1 MSIKDEILNLADKNK
16 KFKEIISR
24 PSFLRMVATVWE
36 QKLSKQSGQ
45 INSALVMDEYIKH
58 TNEHQSDRKVNIL
71 YDTEQAYFME
81 GIAAYMVVNDL
92 PNQIGSE
99 QLHKVIR
106 DLFHKMP
113 NEVSLSSLIERNP
126 KILKHRLDFD
136 ANKQMAIEIIEND
149 VRSRNLLVTDL
160 TKLGLTH

>member
-1 MSIKDEILNLADKNK
+1 
-16 KFKEIISR
+16 
-24 PSFLRMVATVWE
+24 
-36 QKLSKQSGQ
+36 
-45 INSALVMDEYIKH
+45 MDEYIKH